1 MSKIFLSVIIPSFD
15 EMANLRKGVLDKVEH
30 FLEREKFGYEVI
42 VVDDGSTDGSAEFVE
57 KFAKDSS
64 KFRLI
69 RNTHTGKAG
78 AVTTGILSSKG
89 DYVLFTD
96 MDQAVPIEEV
106 DKLLPF
112 FEEGYDVVIGSRKGR
127 KGAPVSRLIM
137 SKASVI
143 LRKIIVG
150 ISDISDTQCGFK
162 AFEKEVAQKLFK
174 KIYDLHN
181 GFNAIT
187 GSNVTSGF
195 DAEFLYIA
203 EKLGYKIKEVPVS
216 WLYVETRR
224 VSPVADSINGL
235 IDLFKIKMNAIK
247 GKYR

>member
-1 MSKIFLSVIIPSFD
+1 MSKIFLSVVIPCFD

-30 FLEREKFGYEVI
+30 FLEKEKFSYEVI

-57 KFAKDSS
+57 KFSKENK

-69 RNTHTGKAG
+69 RNSHTGKAG
-78 AVTTGILSSKG
+78 AVTAGILKSEG
-89 DYVLFTD
+89 EYVLFTD

-106 DKLLPF
+106 DRVLKYLK
-112 FEEGYDVVIGSRKGR
+112 EGYDVVIGSREGR
-127 KGAPVSRLIM
+127 RGAPLSRLIM
-137 SKASVI
+137 SKASVV

-150 ISDISDTQCGFK
+150 ISEISDTQCGFK
-162 AFEKEVAQKLFK
+162 AFKRDVAQKLFG
-174 KIYDLHN
+174 KIFDLHN
-181 GFNAIT
+181 GFKTIA

-195 DAEFLYIA
+195 DVEFLYMA
-203 EKLGYKIKEVPVS
+203 HKMGFKIKEVPVS

-224 VSPVADSINGL
+224 VNPISDSVNGL
-235 IDLFKIKMNAIK
+235 VDLFKIKINSIK